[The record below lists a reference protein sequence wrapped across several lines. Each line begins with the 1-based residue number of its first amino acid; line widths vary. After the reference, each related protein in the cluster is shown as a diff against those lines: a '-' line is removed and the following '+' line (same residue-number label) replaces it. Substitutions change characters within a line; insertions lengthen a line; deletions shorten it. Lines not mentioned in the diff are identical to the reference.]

1 METVSKPEI
10 LQRTANVS
18 TARRSSSWM
27 ELMSWMIISMLMPC
41 LSKKTHTSPFC
52 WVGMGWVV
60 LHFWDWYGLPS
71 QIGPLFFLLDL
82 GFQVGFPHS
91 PALSQSEYGWW
102 VLFTKTRNKMGHG
115 FVLKDRW
122 MSKPP
127 CAWLIFRADTLIS
140 MVTKFTLWQKRNKK
154 WWGSSEK
161 DNNYNYPITSFNFR
175 TKCVFF
181 W

>member
-102 VLFTKTRNKMGHG
+102 VLMGHG

-140 MVTKFTLWQKRNKK
+140 MVTKFTLWQCKREIKSDEDHQKK
-154 WWGSSEK
+154 TTTTTIQSHPS
-161 DNNYNYPITSFNFR
+161 TSAQNA
-175 TKCVFF
+175 CFF